1 MSKLLV
7 KHHLYSVVF
16 YLVAR
21 EWILILTATPVSCKL
36 GLNKRGRGMHF
47 LYRGDWLLCLCR
59 TWLAT
64 TCTRCSCCGSRW
76 TKSRRINF
84 LLTPL
89 PGSSKRRRSAKFMRL
104 CWAED
109 ILYFVPAWIS
119 ACWHFG
125 AAPVKMR
132 QFCHPQKR
140 HFVVQCVCVCVCER
154 EHVCACIP
162 VQRYIILY

>member
-1 MSKLLV
+1 MNKPRV
-7 KHHLYSVVF
+7 KPRLYSVMF

-21 EWILILTATPVSCKL
+21 EWILMLIATPGSCKL
-36 GLNKRGRGMHF
+36 WLNKRERRMHF
-47 LYRGDWLLCLCR
+47 LYCGDWLLCLCR

-76 TKSRRINF
+76 MKNRRINF
-84 LLTPL
+84 LLMPR
-89 PGSSKRRRSAKFMRL
+89 PGSSKRGRSAKFMRL

-119 ACWHFG
+119 ACWLFG

-132 QFCHPQKR
+132 QFCHKKR
-140 HFVVQCVCVCVCER
+140 HFVQCVCVRERER
-154 EHVCACIP
+154 EHVHVCIP